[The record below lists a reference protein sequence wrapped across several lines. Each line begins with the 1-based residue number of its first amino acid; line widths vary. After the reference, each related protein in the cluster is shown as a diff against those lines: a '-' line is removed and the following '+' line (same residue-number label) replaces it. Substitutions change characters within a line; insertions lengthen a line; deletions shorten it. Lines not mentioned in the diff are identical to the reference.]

1 MVRNAGW
8 ATTVRSPRTRGRD
21 NDVNNALGCGPNAML
36 NMQTYLGW
44 KIDFRHPEGEPALVD
59 PGSMHWRVFKNPVA
73 LAVGGVAAVLLEF
86 ADARIRSGV
95 WDHSTYRID
104 PIGRSKRT
112 GVAAMVG
119 VYGPR
124 SAARRVIQG
133 VTNMHARVSGETPA
147 GEAYKALDPELL
159 DWVSATA
166 GYGFLN
172 AYDRFVS
179 PLTEAEKTRFYEEA
193 VPVARL
199 YGVTYS
205 PKSSADFLAMMDRLV
220 ERFEPHPIVGEF
232 LDIIRSGKAAPGTP
246 KVLHRALARA
256 SVSLLPPIV
265 RQKLALGR
273 EFDLTTAD
281 RVALKLAGALAERIA
296 IPGSPPSEASLRLG
310 LPANFLYRGK
320 AEQQRL
326 LARRAVAEP
335 PVPDCA
341 T

>member
-1 MVRNAGW
+1 MAVF
-8 ATTVRSPRTRGRD
+8 D
-21 NDVNNALGCGPNAML
+21 
-36 NMQTYLGW
+36 MQSYLGW
-44 KIDFRHPEGEPALVD
+44 KIDFRHPDGEPALVD
-59 PGSMHWRVFKNPVA
+59 PGSMHWRIYKNPIA

-95 WDHSTYRID
+95 WDHSTYKAD

-119 VYGPR
+119 VYGPQ

-133 VTNMHARVSGETPA
+133 VTNMHARVTGETPT
-147 GEAYKALDPELL
+147 GEAYKALDTELL

-179 PLTEAEKTRFYEEA
+179 PLTEAEKTLFYEEA
-193 VPVARL
+193 APVARL
-199 YGVTYS
+199 YGVQYS
-205 PKSSADFLAMMDRLV
+205 PVSTADFLAMMDRLV
-220 ERFEPHPIVGEF
+220 DRFEPHPIVGEF
-232 LDIIRSGKAAPGTP
+232 LAIIQSGKAAPGTP
-246 KVLHRALARA
+246 KMLHRALARA

-273 EFDLTTAD
+273 EYDLTTAD
-281 RVALKLAGALAERIA
+281 RIALKLAGALADRIPV
-296 IPGSPPSEASLRLG
+296 PGSPPCEASQRLG

-320 AEQQRL
+320 AEQKRL
-326 LARRAVAEP
+326 LAMRAA
-335 PVPDCA
+335 A
-341 T
+341 TTDITETVTA